1 MEINGSCD
9 WKFFDKREIGITCAG
24 FNGGQPRLGVDLAP
38 EYVLKAG
45 LTQQLNEMNFNTIL
59 TDDKIHYYK
68 EFFPESD
75 EPIGIVKRPR
85 TVGIVTKILTD
96 QVYQHAK
103 IGRLA
108 LQIGGDH
115 SLAIGTISGM
125 AKAIKERFNQD
136 LKVVWVDAHADINTI
151 ESTETGNL
159 HGMPVSFL
167 IGLNKEK
174 IEGLDWIV
182 PCLKP
187 ENLVY
192 IGLRDVDKVEKEII
206 KKYNIKA
213 FSMHEIDRYGIGQVL
228 DMTIE
233 YLSKGENPQSP
244 IHLSF
249 DIDAL
254 DPTVAASTG
263 TPVRGGLTFR
273 EGHYICE
280 ALHATGRL
288 VGLDMVELNPAIG
301 DHHEDTITIGCSLI
315 RATFGETLL

>member
-1 MEINGSCD
+1 MKTNDSCD
-9 WKFFDKREIGITCAG
+9 WKFFSKREIGITCVA
-24 FNGGQPRLGVDLAP
+24 FSGGQPREGVDLGP

-45 LTQQLNEMNFNTIL
+45 LIQQLNSMNFNVVL
-59 TDDKIHYYK
+59 TGDKIQSYK

-75 EPIGIVKRPR
+75 KPIGIVKRPR
-85 TVGIVTKILTD
+85 TVGIINKILAD
-96 QVYQHAK
+96 QVYHHAK
-103 IGRLA
+103 MGRLA

-115 SLAIGTISGM
+115 SMAMGTIIGV
-125 AKAIKERFNQD
+125 ARGVRERLDQDIK
-136 LKVVWVDAHADINTI
+136 VIWVDAHADINTP
-151 ESTETGNL
+151 ETTDTGNL
-159 HGMPVSFL
+159 HGMPLAFL
-167 IGLNKEK
+167 ANLVKEK
-174 IEGLDWIV
+174 IEGLDWIE

-192 IGLRDVDKVEKEII
+192 IGLRDVDQGEKEIL

-213 FSMHEIDRYGIGQVL
+213 FSMHEIDRYGIGQIM
-228 DMTIE
+228 DMTLE
-233 YLSKGENPQSP
+233 HLSKGENPQSP

-254 DPTVAASTG
+254 DPSVASSTG

-280 ALHATGRL
+280 ALYATGRL

-301 DHHEDTITIGCSLI
+301 ANHEDTITVGCSLI

>member
-1 MEINGSCD
+1 METNGCTD
-9 WKFFDKREIGITCAG
+9 WKFFTKREIGMTCVA
-24 FNGGQPRLGVDLAP
+24 FSGGQPKEGVDLGP

-45 LTQQLNEMNFNTIL
+45 LIQQLTAMNFNVVL
-59 TDDKIHYYK
+59 TGEKIHYYT
-68 EFFPESD
+68 EFFPASD

-85 TVGIVTKILTD
+85 TVGTVNKIIAD
-96 QVYQHAK
+96 QVYHHAK
-103 IGRLA
+103 SGRLA

-115 SLAIGTISGM
+115 SMAIGTISGI
-125 AKAIKERFNQD
+125 ARGVRERLNQD
-136 LKVVWVDAHADINTI
+136 IKVIWIDAHTDINTPETT
-151 ESTETGNL
+151 ESGNL
-159 HGMPVSFL
+159 HGMPLAFL
-167 IGLNKEK
+167 IGMVKEK
-174 IEGLDWIV
+174 IEGLDWIE

-187 ENLVY
+187 ENLVF
-192 IGLRDVDKVEKEII
+192 IGLRDVDKGEREIL

-213 FSMHEIDRYGIGQVL
+213 FSMHEVDRYGIGKVL

-233 YLSKGENPQSP
+233 YLSQGENAQSP

-254 DPTVAASTG
+254 DPSVAGSTG

-280 ALHATGRL
+280 ALCATGRL

-301 DHHEDTITIGCSLI
+301 DNHEDTITVGCSLI